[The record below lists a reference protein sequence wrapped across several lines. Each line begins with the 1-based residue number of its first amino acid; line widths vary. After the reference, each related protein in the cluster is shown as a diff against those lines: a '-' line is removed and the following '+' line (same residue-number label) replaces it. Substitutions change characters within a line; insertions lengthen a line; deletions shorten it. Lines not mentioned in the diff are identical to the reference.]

1 MLGILI
7 QNIFNTSIPLISLSL
22 YCKQMNRVENKIDGK
37 PSSPL
42 SCKQVSDCKA
52 AFTPMHLMLLKL
64 DIHNCHFDF
73 KFYDEN
79 DDVVSDPKKDS
90 VYNY

>member
-1 MLGILI
+1 
-7 QNIFNTSIPLISLSL
+7 
-22 YCKQMNRVENKIDGK
+22 MNRVENKIDGK

-73 KFYDEN
+73 KFYD
-79 DDVVSDPKKDS
+79 
-90 VYNY
+90 